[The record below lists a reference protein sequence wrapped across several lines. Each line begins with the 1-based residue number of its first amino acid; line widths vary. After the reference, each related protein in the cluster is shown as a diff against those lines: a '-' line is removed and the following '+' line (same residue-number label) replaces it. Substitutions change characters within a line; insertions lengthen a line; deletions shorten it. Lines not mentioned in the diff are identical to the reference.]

1 MDLSSLPAPLR
12 TLLDAPQD
20 WMEDGEKVSGELIL
34 RSDGTC
40 IGAGGKKGKWSFPN
54 AVTEKVPSS
63 SRRQSAVSITR
74 SATTCRTRRRAVASR
89 AWCLEP
95 EREPR
100 PRCRARKDYVALSS
114 GSFKLGADADSRGRH
129 RRHLPRAE

>member
-54 AVTEKVPSS
+54 AVTGALIVEATIGGVDHTIRYDVPDQKKGG
-63 SRRQSAVSITR
+63 RLTGV
-74 SATTCRTRRRAVASR
+74 V
-89 AWCLEP
+89 
-95 EREPR
+95 
-100 PRCRARKDYVALSS
+100 LS
-114 GSFKLGADADSRGRH
+114 LIH
-129 RRHLPRAE
+129 I

>member
-40 IGAGGKKGKWSFPN
+40 IGAGRKKGAWSFPN
-54 AVTEKVPSS
+54 AVTEEGALIVEATIGGVDHTIRYDVPDQKTGG
-63 SRRQSAVSITR
+63 RLTGV
-74 SATTCRTRRRAVASR
+74 V
-89 AWCLEP
+89 LEP

-100 PRCRARKDYVALSS
+100 PRCRARIRFVARSLF
-114 GSFKLGADADSRGRH
+114 GSW
-129 RRHLPRAE
+129 

>member
-40 IGAGGKKGKWSFPN
+40 IGAGRKKGAWSFPN
-54 AVTEKVPSS
+54 AVTGALIVEARSPPLPPKHR
-63 SRRQSAVSITR
+63 SRP
-74 SATTCRTRRRAVASR
+74 SR
-89 AWCLEP
+89 AG
-95 EREPR
+95 
-100 PRCRARKDYVALSS
+100 SS
-114 GSFKLGADADSRGRH
+114 GLRRFHFHRSPPLHLSCGLLTSRPPNGMYSAERLPWSIASGAKFVELLGGGD
-129 RRHLPRAE
+129 